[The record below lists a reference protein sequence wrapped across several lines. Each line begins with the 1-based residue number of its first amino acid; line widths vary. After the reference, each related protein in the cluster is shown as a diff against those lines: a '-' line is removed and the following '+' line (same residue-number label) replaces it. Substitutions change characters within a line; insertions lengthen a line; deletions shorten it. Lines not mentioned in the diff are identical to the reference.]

1 MVYLNSEFHGTE
13 RLIAYSVF
21 EKGNKIILCN
31 GFIKKTQ
38 KTPKQ
43 EILKAIKI
51 KEEYKYENEK

>member
-1 MVYLNSEFHGTE
+1 MNSEFYGKE
-13 RLIAYSVF
+13 KPKESFVFLIKETQSFYAMA
-21 EKGNKIILCN
+21 L
-31 GFIKKTQ
+31 KKNQ